1 MWIGIMILCGS
12 LHAESCMVITTREL
26 FPTVEMCFQSAKEK
40 AKTAIQHPTVFRAKP
55 YCQIIPGTG
64 KAPGEKDI

>member
-1 MWIGIMILCGS
+1 MIGIVILCGT

-26 FPTVEMCFQSAKEK
+26 FPNKEMCFEYSIDK
-40 AKTAIQHPTVFRAKP
+40 AKKAIEHPTVFRAKP

-64 KAPGEKDI
+64 KAPGETDI

>member
-1 MWIGIMILCGS
+1 MWIGIMILCGN
-12 LHAESCMVITTREL
+12 LYAESCTIITTREL
-26 FPTVEMCFQSAKEK
+26 FPTVEMCFQSAREK

-55 YCQIIPGTG
+55 FCQIIPGTG